1 MPARDPTVDVRDN
14 PGVGRYEVRAD
25 DALAGSTRYTLAADR
40 ITFVHTSIRP
50 EHAGAGLGSAL
61 ARGALDDARARG
73 LAVAPVCPFIA
84 GFISRHADEY
94 LGLVVPEMRARIA
107 GMAR

>member
-25 DALAGSTRYTLAADR
+25 DAL
-40 ITFVHTSIRP
+40 
-50 EHAGAGLGSAL
+50 
-61 ARGALDDARARG
+61 
-73 LAVAPVCPFIA
+73 APVCPFIA